1 MTIMKRLVLFISLCL
16 SASAYSSIALFE
28 HTQAV
33 NQAMSALYMQGLS
46 EGNQKYE
53 RDLDFYKQKAST
65 SLDAYSKE
73 DPKQAAK
80 LKVSW
85 DNLKDVIITTY
96 SRDYGWDTDA
106 VVRRDLRDYQTDL
119 YELAVNK
126 KSANPSEQE
135 KYHFALLQLECIV
148 ARFYDIASNIVGKLS
163 LSNTESKILNPV
175 TVSNE
180 FKATLQSIIDRSNN
194 PGLVKSIISAQYKWE
209 FIEGSVVTYSDQS
222 AHFLVYATKKKIKE
236 VLESGINQISQVAQ
250 NDSLSE

>member
-1 MTIMKRLVLFISLCL
+1 MTLMKRLVLFISLCL

-53 RDLDFYKQKAST
+53 RDLDFYKQKANT
-65 SLDAYSKE
+65 SLDTYSKE

-96 SRDYGWDTDA
+96 SRDYGWDTDS
-106 VVRRDLRDYQTDL
+106 VVRRDLRSYQTDL

-126 KSANPSEQE
+126 KSTNPSEE
-135 KYHFALLQLECIV
+135 EIYHFALLQLESIV
-148 ARFYDIASNIVGKLS
+148 ARFYDVASSIVGRLS
-163 LSNTESKILNPV
+163 LSVTQSKILNPV

-180 FKATLQSIIDRSNN
+180 FKATLQGIVDRSSNQKLIKN
-194 PGLVKSIISAQYKWE
+194 IVSAKYKWE
-209 FIEGSVVTYSDQS
+209 FIEESVVTYSDQS

-236 VLESGINQISQVAQ
+236 VLESGIKQIAQ
-250 NDSLSE
+250 NDSLSK

>member
-1 MTIMKRLVLFISLCL
+1 
-16 SASAYSSIALFE
+16 
-28 HTQAV
+28 
-33 NQAMSALYMQGLS
+33 
-46 EGNQKYE
+46 
-53 RDLDFYKQKAST
+53 
-65 SLDAYSKE
+65 
-73 DPKQAAK
+73 
-80 LKVSW
+80 
-85 DNLKDVIITTY
+85 VIVTTY

-135 KYHFALLQLECIV
+135 RYHFALLQLECIV
-148 ARFYDIASNIVGKLS
+148 ARFYDVASSIVGRLALS
-163 LSNTESKILNPV
+163 VTESKILNPV

-180 FKATLQSIIDRSNN
+180 FKASLQGIMDRSSNQKLIKN
-194 PGLVKSIISAQYKWE
+194 IVSAKYKWE
-209 FIEGSVVTYSDQS
+209 FIEESVVSYSDQS

>member
-1 MTIMKRLVLFISLCL
+1 
-16 SASAYSSIALFE
+16 
-28 HTQAV
+28 
-33 NQAMSALYMQGLS
+33 
-46 EGNQKYE
+46 
-53 RDLDFYKQKAST
+53 
-65 SLDAYSKE
+65 
-73 DPKQAAK
+73 
-80 LKVSW
+80 
-85 DNLKDVIITTY
+85 
-96 SRDYGWDTDA
+96 
-106 VVRRDLRDYQTDL
+106 VRRDLRDYQTYL

-180 FKATLQSIIDRSNN
+180 FKATLQSIIDISNN